1 MNIGDNIKRIRK
13 EKKITQKQLAESI
26 NKNIRT
32 IQMYE
37 SGEIENIPYLVVED
51 IAKALEVP
59 LSELYP
65 PTGKTINELI
75 NMLPDTNDDL
85 SIEEAVKKYID
96 VIDLGGKICNSDYD
110 NNVEIGI
117 KVKEAHLKALKKTEL
132 LNKILEFHNLSF
144 KMNCNSDGSRSY
156 FISDNQDSINKE
168 ISEDDFIDF
177 ENRIL
182 WSIEKEIE
190 YFKKFYMKDNT

>member
-1 MNIGDNIKRIRK
+1 MNEGSKIRELRK
-13 EKKITQKQLAESI
+13 SKGISMKQLGSMIGVSEQAISQYERGLRKI
-26 NKNIRT
+26 PLENK
-32 IQMYE
+32 
-37 SGEIENIPYLVVED
+37 VK
-51 IAKALEVP
+51 IAKALDIP
-59 LSELYP
+59 LNELHQA
-65 PTGKTINELI
+65 TDETINDLV
-75 NMLPDTNDDL
+75 NMLPNPDDNL
-85 SIEEAVKKYID
+85 SIDEAVKKYID
-96 VIDLGGKICNSDYD
+96 VIDLGGKICNPDYD
-110 NNVEIGI
+110 NNIETRI
-117 KVKEAHLKALKKTEL
+117 KVKEAYLKALEKAEL
-132 LNKILEFHNLSF
+132 LNKILEFHNLSY

>member
-1 MNIGDNIKRIRK
+1 M
-13 EKKITQKQLAESI
+13 KQLGSMIGVSEQAISQYERGLRKI
-26 NKNIRT
+26 PLENK
-32 IQMYE
+32 
-37 SGEIENIPYLVVED
+37 VK
-51 IAKALEVP
+51 IAKALDIP
-59 LSELYP
+59 LNELHQA
-65 PTGKTINELI
+65 TDETINDLV
-75 NMLPDTNDDL
+75 NMLPNPDDNL
-85 SIEEAVKKYID
+85 SIDEAVKKYID
-96 VIDLGGKICNSDYD
+96 VIDLGGKICNPDYD
-110 NNVEIGI
+110 NNIETRI
-117 KVKEAHLKALKKTEL
+117 KVKEAYLKALEKAEL
-132 LNKILEFHNLSF
+132 LNKILEFHNLSY

>member
-1 MNIGDNIKRIRK
+1 MNLGESIKKYRK
-13 EKKITQKQLAESI
+13 EKKITQKQLAEKI

-32 IQMYE
+32 IQKYE
-37 SGEIENIPYLVVED
+37 SGEIEVPLENKVK
-51 IAKALEVP
+51 IAKALEIP
-59 LSELYP
+59 LNKLYP
-65 PTGKTINELI
+65 PTGETINELI
-75 NMLPDTNDDL
+75 KILPSPDDDL
-85 SIEEAVKKYID
+85 SPEEWTKKSID
-96 VIDLGGKICNSDYD
+96 VIEFSGKICNPDYD
-110 NNVEIGI
+110 NN
-117 KVKEAHLKALKKTEL
+117 KEKRAKFKESFLNSLKRTEL
-132 LNKILEFHNLSF
+132 LNNALEFHGITF

-156 FISDNQDSINKE
+156 FISDNQNNINKE